1 MARFPVEV
9 AYASFCGVGFRSP
22 DVHDS
27 MQRGGGLGWQLDIA
41 KWRDDGAFAI
51 AQRRDDGALTVSHTL
66 TPIRPVRPCRRY
78 LAVTPACDAAQCRA
92 VSRTR
97 TNSKEL

>member
-1 MARFPVEV
+1 
-9 AYASFCGVGFRSP
+9 
-22 DVHDS
+22 

-66 TPIRPVRPCRRY
+66 TTIR
-78 LAVTPACDAAQCRA
+78 AGSGRA
-92 VSRTR
+92 GVIW
-97 TNSKEL
+97 L